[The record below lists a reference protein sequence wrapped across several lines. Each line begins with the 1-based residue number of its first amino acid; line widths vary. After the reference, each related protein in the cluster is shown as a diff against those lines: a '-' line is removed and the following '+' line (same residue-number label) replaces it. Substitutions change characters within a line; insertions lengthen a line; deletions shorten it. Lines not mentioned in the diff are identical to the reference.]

1 MSKLLRDR
9 RSAARV
15 AGDRATAGQRRAP
28 AAGRA
33 CGAGCDHRAR
43 GGARRRWRVL
53 LCVAAGLLAALASPA
68 GARGEDQFFALAS
81 VQAVRLEGGAMLV
94 KLAASGPI
102 AWQVLPEEGGGGAP
116 VAGRLRVRLFGLDRS
131 EVGAWTA
138 TEAGA
143 VTATPDEHG
152 NLDVTLT
159 AAGSLAGRLLR
170 VRQGRTTNEIEILP
184 GPVAVP

>member
-1 MSKLLRDR
+1 M
-9 RSAARV
+9 
-15 AGDRATAGQRRAP
+15 
-28 AAGRA
+28 
-33 CGAGCDHRAR
+33 R
-43 GGARRRWRVL
+43 GGARRRWRVRL
-53 LCVAAGLLAALASPA
+53 RLAAGLLVALAALASPA

-131 EVGAWTA
+131 EVGAWTS

-143 VTATPDEHG
+143 VAATPDAHG

-159 AAGSLAGRLLR
+159 AAGPLAGRLLR
-170 VRQGRTTNEIEILP
+170 VRQGRTTNEIEIVAA
-184 GPVAVP
+184 PVAVP